1 MVTLFYSIAYTFLTL
16 YMIFR
21 VYLEVKYIW
30 LDPLYHV
37 QEKIINVIGFEPVT
51 CLACAWW
58 MPNSIH
64 MYIYYNTLNRFT
76 LGRFSIE
83 LSRGLNNSNTSDH
96 ITSIKAQNFSVEQ
109 FKTTHCAYV
118 HQEHLDALRSNILEI
133 LRCPQNFHIFGPSWY
148 YLYSMKDVCLFPV
161 LFES

>member
-1 MVTLFYSIAYTFLTL
+1 MNIFTTVYEILGISGGKIYLRFKAGYT
-16 YMIFR
+16 
-21 VYLEVKYIW
+21 VSCSG
-30 LDPLYHV
+30 
-37 QEKIINVIGFEPVT
+37 KIINVIGFEPVT

-76 LGRFSIE
+76 LGRFSTK

-96 ITSIKAQNFSVEQ
+96 RTSIKAKNCPVAQ

-118 HQEHLDALRSNILEI
+118 YYQHLDALRSNILEI
-133 LRCPQNFHIFGPSWY
+133 LQCPQKFHIFGPSWCY
-148 YLYSMKDVCLFPV
+148 FYFMKGMCVFLV
-161 LFES
+161 SFES